1 MRAVFFLV
9 IFNFIF
15 LISNTFAQQKKV
27 DSILSLIEKDNLDTT
42 KVKHLNSLSWL
53 LKDQNP
59 DTSIFFSK
67 QALDILTP
75 KTSIEFPFSDKI
87 IEENTISILRAKTMY
102 QLGALYQMKGDYTQ
116 ALDYSLKTLDIANKQ
131 KDKKL
136 ISSCLSK
143 LGNIYTDKA
152 NYPSA
157 LDYYLKALKLEIELK
172 NNNNIAWTLTNIG
185 SIYLHQNDFK
195 KALEYHFNALKINEE
210 LKNKNG
216 IMGNHVNIGIVF
228 YSQKDYTKA
237 IEYYNKALKTAE
249 EDDNKNV
256 IVAILGNIG
265 NIYHEQKDFENALNC
280 DFKALKISE
289 ELGNQYYTA
298 GILCNIGEVY
308 TKTGKFKEAENYLK
322 KAIELNK
329 KMGTLDFLMESE
341 RIISEMYDLTGRHK
355 DALIHYKNSVA
366 LKDSIYSEE
375 NKKQLIS
382 KEMNFQFEKKEA
394 ILKAEHDKEMAIA
407 EEKKTKQQIIIW
419 SIIGLLLL
427 VVMFLGY
434 IFRSLR
440 ITRKQKQIIEVQ
452 KNEVLAQKEIVDKQK
467 QKIVDSITYAQ
478 RIQKSILMD
487 ESEIQNY
494 LPECFIYFQPKDIVS
509 GDFYWFS
516 KSNDKIIIAAVDC
529 TGHGVP
535 GAFMSMIGN
544 TLLNQIVNEKKITT
558 PSEIL
563 EQLNTGI
570 YKSLHQDKEDALS
583 DDGMD
588 IALCV
593 INYKKNEIEFAG
605 AGNSLYVI
613 SDEKLETLTAEPF
626 GIGGTD
632 ILFNQNDTIKKEFT
646 NHTISIKKDM
656 SIYLFSDGYLDQ
668 FGGPEKRKFGT
679 QRFKELLLENQHL
692 SMKKQKEAIDSVHS
706 KWKADLQQIDD
717 ILIIGIRL

>member
-15 LISNTFAQQKKV
+15 LIPTTFAQQKKV

-42 KVKHLNSLSWL
+42 KVKHLNALSWL
-53 LKDQNP
+53 LKNQNP
-59 DTSIFFSK
+59 DTAIFFSK

-87 IEENTISILRAKTMY
+87 IEEKPISILRAKTMY

-116 ALDYSLKTLDIANKQ
+116 ALDYALKTLDIANAQ

-157 LDYYLKALKLEIELK
+157 LDYYLKALKLETELK
-172 NNNNIAWTLTNIG
+172 NNSNIAWMLTNIG

-195 KALEYHFNALKINEE
+195 KALEYHFNALKMNEE
-210 LKNKNG
+210 LKNKSG

-228 YSQKDYTKA
+228 YSQKDYAKA

-265 NIYHEQKDFENALNC
+265 NIYHEQKDFENAINC

-308 TKTGKFKEAENYLK
+308 TKTGNFKEAEKYLK

-341 RIISEMYDLTGRHK
+341 RIISEMYDLAGRHK
-355 DALIHYKNSVA
+355 DALFHYKNSVA

-382 KEMNFQFEKKEA
+382 KEMSFQFEKKEA
-394 ILKAEHDKEMAIA
+394 ILKAEHDKEMVIA

-419 SIIGLLLL
+419 SIIGLLVF

-478 RIQKSILMD
+478 RIQKSILME

-563 EQLNTGI
+563 EQLNIGI

-593 INYKKNEIEFAG
+593 INYKKNEIEYAG

-613 SDEKLETLTAEPF
+613 SDGKLETLTAEPF

-632 ILFNQNDTIKKEFT
+632 ILLNQSDTIKKEFT

-656 SIYLFSDGYLDQ
+656 SIYLFSDGYFDQ

-679 QRFKELLLENQHL
+679 QRFKELLLENQNL

-706 KWKADLQQIDD
+706 KWKAGSQQIDD
-717 ILIIGIRL
+717 ILIIGIRF